1 MACGG
6 LRKRD
11 GVLEQHNG
19 FSGSTFNN
27 VSIRFIRKT
36 REIYKPYFQEAQYK
50 GSIWVIH
57 YDILLE
63 RELYFL

>member
-1 MACGG
+1 MDLADPHLTMCRYA
-6 LRKRD
+6 L
-11 GVLEQHNG
+11 
-19 FSGSTFNN
+19 SGNSGNLQ
-27 VSIRFIRKT
+27 
-36 REIYKPYFQEAQYK
+36 PYFQEAQYK

>member
-1 MACGG
+1 MDLADPHLTMCRYA
-6 LRKRD
+6 L
-11 GVLEQHNG
+11 
-19 FSGSTFNN
+19 SGNSGNLQTL
-27 VSIRFIRKT
+27 
-36 REIYKPYFQEAQYK
+36 QYK

>member
-19 FSGSTFNN
+19 FSRSTFNC
-27 VSIRFIRKT
+27 VDTHYPET

-57 YDILLE
+57 YVILLE

>member
-1 MACGG
+1 MDLADPQLKQCVYTHDPET
-6 LRKRD
+6 L
-11 GVLEQHNG
+11 
-19 FSGSTFNN
+19 
-27 VSIRFIRKT
+27 
-36 REIYKPYFQEAQYK
+36 EIYKPYFQEAQYK